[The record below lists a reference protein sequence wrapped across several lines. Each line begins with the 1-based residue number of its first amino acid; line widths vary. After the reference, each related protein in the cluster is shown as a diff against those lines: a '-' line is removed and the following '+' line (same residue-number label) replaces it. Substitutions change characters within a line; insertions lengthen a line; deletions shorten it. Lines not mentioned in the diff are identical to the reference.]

1 MFNGYN
7 MAKNTTILVLDAG
20 GTNLVFN
27 SVQNGKI
34 IGAPVVLPAPSENLE
49 AFLQKLIAG
58 FKTVQK
64 QCGSNATAI
73 SFSFP
78 GPADY
83 KNGIIGD
90 LENLPFFRGGVPLK
104 KILENHFKIPV
115 FINNDGD
122 LFALGEAL
130 GGILSEIN
138 RQSKKQYKNL
148 LGVTLGTGFG
158 GGIVIN
164 NKLLPGNNSAAAEIN
179 RMSNMINRNQS
190 VEEVLSIRGIK
201 KLYSEKSEIDVVAS
215 PEPFDLYQIAL
226 GKKPGNQKAAIS
238 AWDTFS
244 TVLADAIANAITLT
258 DSVVVIGGG
267 LSGAH
272 PLFLPKTVEWL
283 NGHFTD
289 DTGKT
294 TPRLEINVF
303 NWHDP
308 EQQKQFLQ
316 TEITRIKVPFSNE
329 VMNWD
334 GSKKT
339 AIAISS
345 LGTSGAVA
353 LGAYHFA
360 MENL

>member
-1 MFNGYN
+1 MDNK
-7 MAKNTTILVLDAG
+7 ATILVLDAG

-27 SVQNGKI
+27 TVQDGKVT
-34 IGAPVVLPAPSENLE
+34 GTPVVLPAPSETLE
-49 AFLQKLIAG
+49 VFLQKLIAG
-58 FKTVQK
+58 FKTMNK
-64 QCGSNATAI
+64 QSGSNAKAI
-73 SFSFP
+73 SFCFP

-83 KNGIIGD
+83 ENGIIGD

-104 KILENHFKIPV
+104 KMLESLFNIPV

-130 GGILSEIN
+130 GGVLPEIN
-138 RQSKKQYKNL
+138 RQSKKQYRNL

-164 NKLLPGNNSAAAEIN
+164 NKLLPGDNSAAAEIN
-179 RMSNMINRNQS
+179 RMSNMLNRTQS

-201 KLYSEKSEIDVVAS
+201 KLYAEKASIDAATS
-215 PEPFDLYQIAL
+215 PEPFDLYKIAL
-226 GKKPGNQKAAIS
+226 GEKDGNRQAAIS

-244 TVLADAIANAITLT
+244 SVLADAIANAITLT
-258 DSVVVIGGG
+258 DSNVVIGGG

-272 PLFLPKTVEWL
+272 PLFLPKTVELL
-283 NGHFTD
+283 NGYFTH

-294 TPRLEINVF
+294 TPRLEISVF
-303 NWHDP
+303 NWHNP
-308 EQQKQFLQ
+308 QQREQFLRS
-316 TEITRIKVPFSNE
+316 EPEKIAVPFSDE
-329 VMNWD
+329 IIEWD
-334 GSKKT
+334 HHKKI

-345 LGTSGAVA
+345 LGTSEAVA

-360 MENL
+360 LEYL

>member
-1 MFNGYN
+1 MNN
-7 MAKNTTILVLDAG
+7 SPTILVLDAG

-27 SVQNGKI
+27 AVQHGQVT
-34 IGAPVVLPAPSENLE
+34 GTPVILPAPSENLE
-49 AFLQKLIAG
+49 TFLQKIIAG
-58 FKTVQK
+58 FKTVNK
-64 QCGSNATAI
+64 QNGSKAKAI
-73 SFSFP
+73 SFCFP

-83 KNGIIGD
+83 ENGIIGN

-104 KILENHFKIPV
+104 KILEHHFNIPV
-115 FINNDGD
+115 YINNDGD
-122 LFALGEAL
+122 LFTLGEAL
-130 GGILSEIN
+130 GGILPEIN

-164 NKLLPGNNSAAAEIN
+164 NKLLPGDNSAAAEIN
-179 RMSNMINRNQS
+179 RMSSIINRNQS
-190 VEEVLSIRGIK
+190 VEEVLSIRGIR
-201 KLYSEKSEIDVVAS
+201 KLYAEKAEIDVIAS

-226 GKKPGNQKAAIS
+226 GDKTGNQKAAIN

-258 DSVVVIGGG
+258 DSNVVIGGG

-272 PLFLPKTVEWL
+272 PLFLPKTVELL
-283 NGHFTD
+283 NGYFTND
-289 DTGKT
+289 AEKT

-308 EQQKQFLQ
+308 EQRRQFLENQ
-316 TEITRIKVPFSNE
+316 PTKIAVPYSDEVVEWDSTKKVTVAVS
-329 VMNWD
+329 
-334 GSKKT
+334 T
-339 AIAISS
+339 
-345 LGTSGAVA
+345 LGTSEAVA

-360 MENL
+360 MNNLSAKQ